1 VIGDS
6 TISGTFHQY
15 ESIPFDRDAGSKT
28 VSEYK
33 KTTAYINEVESNLNS
48 AAILNQMQSWAE
60 SEFAKNSYNNYI
72 EITVLQSDSMIDPQ
86 RMNIGQIVN
95 ITHDG
100 VSYNSILTGKEVSG
114 GLVKLIFGT
123 IRLELTKILNMKGV

>member
-1 VIGDS
+1 M
-6 TISGTFHQY
+6 T
-15 ESIPFDRDAGSKT
+15 A
-28 VSEYK
+28 
-33 KTTAYINEVESNLNS
+33 AYIAEIESALDS

-95 ITHDG
+95 ITHGG

>member
-1 VIGDS
+1 
-6 TISGTFHQY
+6 
-15 ESIPFDRDAGSKT
+15 
-28 VSEYK
+28 
-33 KTTAYINEVESNLNS
+33 
-48 AAILNQMQSWAE
+48 
-60 SEFAKNSYNNYI
+60 
-72 EITVLQSDSMIDPQ
+72 MIDPQ